1 MTDIGIAL
9 LLLVPIVIVIIILN
23 NSTKQRKKKAQKKI
37 NAYLA
42 EVTRQTGITNY
53 FRKQLIHQS
62 VIMDE
67 RNKKLL
73 LIEHKEDVFS
83 FNVYPLDAVKNV
95 LVLNETR
102 SLATQG
108 KGQKPENLT
117 TRIGLEI
124 TFKKGDDEK
133 FLTLYDYLEHN
144 VYTMRDFE
152 KEAHELRDKIEK
164 ARNGN

>member
-37 NAYLA
+37 NAFVA
-42 EVTRQTGITNY
+42 EATRQTGITNY
-53 FRKQLIHQS
+53 FRKQLVHQT

-73 LIEHKEDVFS
+73 LIDHKDDVFS
-83 FNVYPLDAVKNV
+83 FNIYPLDAIKNV
-95 LVLNETR
+95 LVLNETQ
-102 SLATQG
+102 SFMPQG
-108 KGQKPENLT
+108 KGQRPENLT
-117 TRIGLEI
+117 TRIGIEI

-152 KEAHELRDKIEK
+152 KEAHELRDTIEK
-164 ARNGN
+164 AGNGN

>member
-23 NSTKQRKKKAQKKI
+23 NATKQRKKKAQKKI
-37 NAYLA
+37 NAYISEA
-42 EVTRQTGITNY
+42 TRQTGITNY
-53 FRKQLIHQS
+53 FRKQLVHQT

-73 LIEHKEDVFS
+73 LIDHKDDVFS
-83 FNVYPLDAVKNV
+83 FNVYPLEAVKNV
-95 LVLNETR
+95 LVLNETQ
-102 SLATQG
+102 SFMPQG
-108 KGQKPENLT
+108 KGQRPETLT

-124 TFKKGDDEK
+124 TFKKGDEEK

-144 VYTMRDFE
+144 VYAMRDFE

>member
-1 MTDIGIAL
+1 MTDVGIAL

-23 NSTKQRKKKAQKKI
+23 NSNKQRRKKAQKKI
-37 NAYLA
+37 NAYIA
-42 EVTRQTGITNY
+42 EATRQTGITNY
-53 FRKQLIHQS
+53 FRKQLIHQTI
-62 VIMDE
+62 IMDE

-73 LIEHKEDVFS
+73 LIEHKNEVFS

-95 LVLNETR
+95 LVLNETQ
-102 SLATQG
+102 SFTPAG
-108 KGQKPENLT
+108 KGQRPENLT

-144 VYTMRDFE
+144 VYAMRDFE

>member
-23 NSTKQRKKKAQKKI
+23 NASRQRKKKAQKKI
-37 NAYLA
+37 NAYVA
-42 EVTRQTGITNY
+42 EATRQTGITNY
-53 FRKQLIHQS
+53 FRKQLIHQT

-67 RNKKLL
+67 RSKKLL
-73 LIEHKEDVFS
+73 LIEHKDNVFS

-95 LVLNETR
+95 LVLNETQ
-102 SLATQG
+102 SFTPEG
-108 KGQKPENLT
+108 KGQRPETLT
-117 TRIGLEI
+117 KRIGLEI

-144 VYTMRDFE
+144 VYAMRDFE

-164 ARNGN
+164 TRNGN

>member
-23 NSTKQRKKKAQKKI
+23 NATKQRKKKAQKKI
-37 NAYLA
+37 NACITEA
-42 EVTRQTGITNY
+42 TRQTGITNY
-53 FRKQLIHQS
+53 FRKQLSHQT

-73 LIEHKEDVFS
+73 LIEHKDEAFS
-83 FNVYPLDAVKNV
+83 FTVYPLDAVKNV

-102 SLATQG
+102 SFIPEG
-108 KGQKPENLT
+108 KGQKKENLT
-117 TRIGLEI
+117 TRFGLEI
-124 TFKKGDDEK
+124 SFKKGDTDK
-133 FLTLYDYLEHN
+133 FITLYDYLEHN
-144 VYTMRDFE
+144 IYQMQELE

>member
-23 NSTKQRKKKAQKKI
+23 NTVKQRKKKAQKKI
-37 NAYLA
+37 NAYIA
-42 EVTRQTGITNY
+42 EATRQTGITNY
-53 FRKQLIHQS
+53 FRKQLVHQT

-73 LIEHKEDVFS
+73 IVEHKDDFFS
-83 FNVYPLDAVKNV
+83 FDVYPLDAVKNV
-95 LVLNETR
+95 LVLNETQ
-102 SLATQG
+102 SFTPQG
-108 KGQKPENLT
+108 KGQRPENLT

-124 TFKKGDDEK
+124 TFKKGDDGK

-144 VYTMRDFE
+144 VYAMRDFE

>member
-23 NSTKQRKKKAQKKI
+23 NATKQRKKKAQKKI
-37 NAYLA
+37 NACITEA
-42 EVTRQTGITNY
+42 TRQTGITNY
-53 FRKQLIHQS
+53 FRKQLVHQT

-73 LIEHKEDVFS
+73 LIDHKDDVFS

-95 LVLNETR
+95 LVLNETQ
-102 SLATQG
+102 SFAPQG
-108 KGQKPENLT
+108 KGQRPENLT

-124 TFKKGDDEK
+124 SFKKGDDDK

-144 VYTMRDFE
+144 VYAMRDFE

>member
-23 NSTKQRKKKAQKKI
+23 NAVKQRKKKTQKKI
-37 NAYLA
+37 NAYIA
-42 EVTRQTGITNY
+42 EATRQTGITNY
-53 FRKQLIHQS
+53 FRKQLIHQT

-73 LIEHKEDVFS
+73 LIEHKDDVFS

-95 LVLNETR
+95 LVLNETK
-102 SLATQG
+102 SFTPEG
-108 KGQKPENLT
+108 KGQRPENLI

-133 FLTLYDYLEHN
+133 FITLYDYLEHN
-144 VYTMRDFE
+144 VYALRDFE

-164 ARNGN
+164 ARDGN

>member
-23 NSTKQRKKKAQKKI
+23 NATRQRKKKAQKKI
-37 NAYLA
+37 NAYITEA
-42 EVTRQTGITNY
+42 TRQTGITNY
-53 FRKQLIHQS
+53 FRKQLTHQT

-73 LIEHKEDVFS
+73 LIEHKDDVFS

-95 LVLNETR
+95 LVLNETK
-102 SLATQG
+102 SFTPEG
-108 KGQKPENLT
+108 KGKRPENLT

-124 TFKKGDDEK
+124 SFKKGDDEK

-144 VYTMRDFE
+144 VYAMRDLE

>member
-23 NSTKQRKKKAQKKI
+23 NSTRQRKKKAQKKI
-37 NAYLA
+37 NAFITEA
-42 EVTRQTGITNY
+42 TRQTGITNY
-53 FRKQLIHQS
+53 FRKQLTHQT

-67 RNKKLL
+67 KNKKLL
-73 LIEHKEDVFS
+73 LVEHKEEAFSFDVF
-83 FNVYPLDAVKNV
+83 PLDAVKNV
-95 LVLNETR
+95 LVLNETK
-102 SLATQG
+102 SFMPAG
-108 KGQKPENLT
+108 KGQKQENVT

-124 TFKKGDDEK
+124 NFKKGDADK

-144 VYTMRDFE
+144 IYLMRDLE